1 MSAEGRE
8 EAQPQAGGSLRL
20 LPRDFDA
27 PMSAEGREEAQPQP
41 EVFHD

>member
-8 EAQPQAGGSLRL
+8 EAQPQAGGWRRL